1 MSKGIA
7 LETIELG
14 NRPDQNKKEGS
25 NQKSQFGMKGEKSL
39 LRLGQN
45 DGQSAEE
52 FGGFVEFGGVYEAQH
67 RLQQNSECHQQHDI
81 GNGSE
86 REMRFATKATT
97 RSPPMSPRMR
107 AGDMMLPS
115 RVTVEAGIA
124 GSFES
129 LPLLN
134 NRSLPLV
141 GTTRF

>member
-67 RLQQNSECHQQHDI
+67 RLQQNSECHQQPDI
-81 GNGSE
+81 GNASE
-86 REMRFATKATT
+86 REDAIRHK
-97 RSPPMSPRMR
+97 
-107 AGDMMLPS
+107 GDD
-115 RVTVEAGIA
+115 E
-124 GSFES
+124 ES
-129 LPLLN
+129 ADESKN
-134 NRSLPLV
+134 EGWRHDASEQSN
-141 GTTRF
+141 G